1 MPSSLGPAEILVI
14 LVVALIVLGPSRLP
28 EAGRQVGKALA
39 EVRRWTRDVQS
50 DVRSAFDVDE
60 KRPSYSDPIPAE
72 HIPTSPDWKS
82 QAPTS
87 PIEPL
92 PDDPVTPEPASTP
105 GPSGEPT
112 PEPVVPGIDV
122 PPDPV
127 EPLSPAEEPGAP
139 AGSEAPPGP
148 RA

>member
-50 DVRSAFDVDE
+50 EVKTAFDADE
-60 KRPSYSDPIPAE
+60 KRPSYSDPIP
-72 HIPTSPDWKS
+72 TTPDWRS
-82 QAPTS
+82 AAPTA
-87 PIEPL
+87 PIEPM
-92 PDDPVTPEPASTP
+92 PDDPVTPQPASTP

-112 PEPVVPGIDV
+112 PEPVVPVIDV
-122 PPDPV
+122 PPAPD
-127 EPLSPAEEPGAP
+127 EPPAPPEPEQAPGA
-139 AGSEAPPGP
+139 

>member
-60 KRPSYSDPIPAE
+60 KRPSYSDPIPTDP
-72 HIPTSPDWKS
+72 IPTSPDWKS
-82 QAPTS
+82 QAPMS
-87 PIEPL
+87 PIEPM

-112 PEPVVPGIDV
+112 AEPVLPVVDV
-122 PPDPV
+122 PPVPA
-127 EPLSPAEEPGAP
+127 EPPSPADGTAAP
-139 AGSEAPPGP
+139 AGPEAPPGP